1 MCEFC
6 KKENHLIN
14 FDIETTSFAW
24 GECSIDEGNT
34 TDVTLGVFIDRGFL
48 RLVDITDDDC
58 IESGQK
64 IKINFCPIC
73 GDKIKGIEND

>member
-6 KKENHLIN
+6 QNENHLITL
-14 FDIETTSFAW
+14 DIEKPSFVW
-24 GECSIDEGNT
+24 FEGSIDKGNT

-58 IESGQK
+58 LEAGEK

-73 GDKIKGIEND
+73 GDKIK